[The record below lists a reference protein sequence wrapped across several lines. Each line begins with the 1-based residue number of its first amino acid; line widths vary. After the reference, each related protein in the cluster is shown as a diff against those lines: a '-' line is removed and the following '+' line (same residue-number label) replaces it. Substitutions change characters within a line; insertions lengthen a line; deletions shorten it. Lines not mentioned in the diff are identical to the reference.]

1 MGFTKNTCEEFVE
14 VLASKAPVPGG
25 GGASA
30 LVGAVGM
37 ALGNMVG
44 SLTVGKKKYADV
56 EADIIALKEKAT
68 ALQAD
73 FLRLVEKDAE
83 VFEPLAKAYGMPR
96 ETEEEKAEKAR
107 VMAIVLKDACSV
119 PMEIM
124 EKCCEAIDVIEEF
137 AAKGSALAISDAGV
151 GVAFCKGALLGASL
165 NVFINTKSMADKE
178 YAAELNAKADKMI
191 EDYSKK
197 ADAIFDAVKT
207 HVNMPSEKRVLTF
220 QGFDIVVPAR
230 MHPKQMTE
238 EERKE
243 GEGLQGI
250 PYIFVKRHGAHYME
264 IHSNSGI
271 TRALNNLLEGL
282 PDKLKH
288 QEDVLET
295 LKQRLHDVELDLQT
309 PGETYAAEMQTL
321 KERIEQINEEL
332 GLVA

>member
-1 MGFTKNTCEEFVE
+1 MGFTQNTCEEFVE

-56 EADIIALKEKAT
+56 EADIIALKEKAD

-73 FLRLVEKDAE
+73 FLRLVERVAE
-83 VFEPLAKAYGMPR
+83 VFEPFAKAYGMPR

-191 EDYSKK
+191 ADYSKK
-197 ADAIFDAVKT
+197 ADEIFEAVT
-207 HVNMPSEKRVLTF
+207 
-220 QGFDIVVPAR
+220 AR
-230 MHPKQMTE
+230 L
-238 EERKE
+238 R
-243 GEGLQGI
+243 
-250 PYIFVKRHGAHYME
+250 
-264 IHSNSGI
+264 
-271 TRALNNLLEGL
+271 
-282 PDKLKH
+282 
-288 QEDVLET
+288 
-295 LKQRLHDVELDLQT
+295 
-309 PGETYAAEMQTL
+309 
-321 KERIEQINEEL
+321 
-332 GLVA
+332 

>member
-1 MGFTKNTCEEFVE
+1 MGFTQNTCEEFVE

-68 ALQAD
+68 ALQTE
-73 FLRLVEKDAE
+73 LLKLVERDAE
-83 VFEPLAKAYGMPR
+83 VFEPLAKVYGMPK

-124 EKCCEAIDVIEEF
+124 EHCCEAIDVIEEF

-178 YAAELNAKADKMI
+178 YAASLNAKADHMI
-191 EDYSKK
+191 EVYGKK
-197 ADAIFDAVKT
+197 ADEIFEK
-207 HVNMPSEKRVLTF
+207 VN
-220 QGFDIVVPAR
+220 AR
-230 MHPKQMTE
+230 L
-238 EERKE
+238 R
-243 GEGLQGI
+243 G
-250 PYIFVKRHGAHYME
+250 
-264 IHSNSGI
+264 
-271 TRALNNLLEGL
+271 
-282 PDKLKH
+282 
-288 QEDVLET
+288 
-295 LKQRLHDVELDLQT
+295 
-309 PGETYAAEMQTL
+309 
-321 KERIEQINEEL
+321 
-332 GLVA
+332 

>member
-1 MGFTKNTCEEFVE
+1 MESRIKKQEE
-14 VLASKAPVPGG
+14 LA
-25 GGASA
+25 A
-30 LVGAVGM
+30 LPEQIR
-37 ALGNMVG
+37 
-44 SLTVGKKKYADV
+44 TQ
-56 EADIIALKEKAT
+56 EKH
-68 ALQAD
+68 
-73 FLRLVEKDAE
+73 
-83 VFEPLAKAYGMPR
+83 
-96 ETEEEKAEKAR
+96 
-107 VMAIVLKDACSV
+107 
-119 PMEIM
+119 
-124 EKCCEAIDVIEEF
+124 IE
-137 AAKGSALAISDAGV
+137 
-151 GVAFCKGALLGASL
+151 
-165 NVFINTKSMADKE
+165 NTKCDIEFYSVNKVDYKSLGYVKQKE
-178 YAAELNAKADKMI
+178 I
-191 EDYSKK
+191 R
-197 ADAIFDAVKT
+197 DAIFDAVKT